1 MRSII
6 ENLYYG
12 NIAPADR
19 DVIKGGEY
27 SKLMHLLTRNE
38 EDLEGTL
45 TQAQV
50 EIFQQYKDCA
60 SELNDIND
68 VTAFTLG
75 FKIRMSLTVETM
87 LDISSITEPQMT

>member
-6 ENLYYG
+6 EELYYG

-19 DVIKGGEY
+19 DAVKGGEY

-45 TQAQV
+45 TKAQI
-50 EIFQQYKDCA
+50 ETFQKYKDCA
-60 SELNDIND
+60 AELNDINE
-68 VTAFTLG
+68 VTAFALG
-75 FKIRMSLTVETM
+75 FKIGMSLTVETM
-87 LDISSITEPQMT
+87 LDVSSITEPQMA

>member
-6 ENLYYG
+6 EELYYG

-19 DVIKGGEY
+19 DVVKGGEY

-45 TQAQV
+45 TQAQI
-50 EIFQQYKDCA
+50 ETFQKYKDCA
-60 SELNDIND
+60 SELNDINE
-68 VTAFTLG
+68 VTAFALG
-75 FKIRMSLTVETM
+75 FKIGMSLTVEIM
-87 LDISSITEPQMT
+87 LDISSITEPQMP

>member
-6 ENLYYG
+6 EELYYG

-19 DVIKGGEY
+19 DVVKGGEY
-27 SKLMHLLTRNE
+27 SKLLHLVTRNE

-45 TQAQV
+45 TQAQI
-50 EIFQQYKDCA
+50 ETFQKYRDCV
-60 SELNDIND
+60 SELNDMNE

-75 FKIRMSLTVETM
+75 FKIGMSLTVETM
-87 LDISSITEPQMT
+87 LNISSITEPQMA

>member
-6 ENLYYG
+6 EELYYG

-19 DVIKGGEY
+19 DVVKGGEY

-45 TQAQV
+45 TQAQT
-50 EIFQQYKDCA
+50 EIFQKYKDCA
-60 SELNDIND
+60 SELNDINE
-68 VTAFTLG
+68 VTAFALG
-75 FKIRMSLTVETM
+75 FKIGMSLTVETM
-87 LDISSITEPQMT
+87 LDIGSITEPQMA